1 MKRALSVL
9 AVVFGVVVA
18 VLAAALLYLTFG
30 DLTRFRPEIEA
41 AVSDSL
47 GREFRLAGELEIEAL
62 PRPSFAATDVRLANA
77 DWASPEPMLA
87 VGRVAVELDLKSLL
101 FRPIRVERL
110 EIADTKVLLEENA
123 DGLANYTFAPERAP
137 PTEPAPNES
146 GASTVPVVLES
157 ATITAADIVLR
168 RPGADDFAVAID
180 SLEVSTS
187 DEDLLSAALK
197 GSAQDLAVTLDATL
211 DPASALQTGGSVSYR
226 FDAAL
231 NDAVV
236 GLEGDIDSL
245 FAAPSA
251 AGDGS
256 ASRHIR
262 FDGSVA
268 SLRLLGA
275 VFDVADLPEQELTL
289 SGDLSLG
296 PDRVALEPFSL
307 VLGESDATGSASAE
321 LGETLTI
328 VVDAKSTKLDLTPFF
343 PPAPEGNAEGAAAT
357 EGSAEAGRPGADR
370 SPAPSE
376 DALVFA
382 DEPLPFDLLR
392 DLGLRMSLQA
402 ADLVVRDTQV
412 RDLQLAIE
420 NSGGRA
426 TLKTSFNG
434 TQDGSAEGEVVL
446 DATTDVAAVDANVG
460 VADMRLNLLS
470 SGIDDPLEI
479 PPIGVNAQLKANGGT
494 ARALASSANGRIVVQ
509 QGAGLI
515 DNSAVGI
522 VSNDIIAQL
531 FAALNPFSKE
541 EEHTKLDCTVLAL
554 NVTDGAGKLE
564 PVLLQ
569 TEKLQVVGKGDID
582 LRSEA
587 LDIEFNTKP
596 RSGVGITAD
605 MLVTPFVKLT
615 GTLAKPSVG
624 LNTKGALLQGGA
636 AVLTGGA
643 SLLVGGLADRA
654 TAEAGQCE
662 RALADAETAS
672 TGP

>member
-1 MKRALSVL
+1 MNRALSVA
-9 AVVFGVVVA
+9 AVVLGVVVV
-18 VLAAALLYLTFG
+18 VLATALLYLTFG

-62 PRPSFAATDVRLANA
+62 PHPSFAATDVRLANA

-87 VGRVAVELDLKSLL
+87 VGRVAVELDLWSLL

-110 EIADTKVLLEENA
+110 EISDAKVLLEENS
-123 DGLANYTFAPERAP
+123 DGVANYAFAPEQEPA
-137 PTEPAPNES
+137 TEPAASDS
-146 GASTVPVVLES
+146 GTPTVPVILEH
-157 ATITAADIVLR
+157 ATITAADIVVR
-168 RPGADDFAVAID
+168 RPGAEEFAIAID
-180 SLEVSTS
+180 SLEVDTS

-197 GSAQDLAVTLDATL
+197 GSAQDLAVTLDAKL
-211 DPASALQTGGSVSYR
+211 DPASALQTGGQASYR
-226 FDAAL
+226 FDAML
-231 NDAVV
+231 DDAAV
-236 GLEGDIDSL
+236 GVEGDVDSL
-245 FAAPSA
+245 FATAPSA

-262 FDGSVA
+262 FEGSVA
-268 SLRLLGA
+268 SVRLLGA

-296 PDRVALEPFSL
+296 PDRVALEPFSIAF
-307 VLGESDATGSASAE
+307 GESDASGSASAE
-321 LGETLTI
+321 LGEALVI
-328 VVDAKSTKLDLTPFF
+328 VVDARSTKLDLTPFF
-343 PPAPEGNAEGAAAT
+343 PAAPEGAEEDAAAT
-357 EGSAEAGRPGADR
+357 GTPDTEPSTA
-370 SPAPSE
+370 PAE
-376 DALVFA
+376 DALVFS

-392 DLGLRMSLQA
+392 DLGLQVSLQA
-402 ADLVVRDTQV
+402 AAVAVRDTQV
-412 RDLQLAIE
+412 NDLRLTLE
-420 NSGGRA
+420 NSAGRA
-426 TLKTSFNG
+426 MLKASFNG
-434 TQDGSAEGEVVL
+434 TPDGSAEGEIVL
-446 DATTDVAAVDANVG
+446 DATTDMAAVDAKVE
-460 VADMRLNLLS
+460 VADMRLSLLS
-470 SGIDDPLEI
+470 SGVDDPRQI
-479 PPIGVNAQLKANGGT
+479 PPIGVNVQLEASGRT
-494 ARALASSANGRIVVQ
+494 AHALASSANGRIVVR

-515 DNSAVGI
+515 DNNAVGI

-531 FAALNPFSKE
+531 FSALNPFSKE
-541 EEHTKLDCTVLAL
+541 EEHTKLECTVLAL
-554 NVTDGAGKLE
+554 NVTDGTGKLE

-569 TEKLQVVGKGDID
+569 TEKLQVVGNGDMD

-615 GTLAKPSVG
+615 GTLAQPSVG

-662 RALADAETAS
+662 RALIAAETAS
-672 TGP
+672 TAP